1 MRHAQQVEML
11 TTSTL
16 AAARQAVD
24 ASVACFKQAGAYQAL
39 HPHLFR
45 QSFRHISDDATT
57 VDLCNLLHCQLQ
69 AGGRPFSPNVD
80 SHEPP
85 EDLDKLMAC
94 FDDTPAHDQHKE
106 PFFQDGGDDD
116 GY

>member
-1 MRHAQQVEML
+1 ML
-11 TTSTL
+11 ATSTL
-16 AAARQAVD
+16 TAARQAVD
-24 ASVACFKQAGAYQAL
+24 VSAACFEQAGAYQAL

-45 QSFRHISDDATT
+45 QSFRHISDDAVT
-57 VDLCNLLHCQLQ
+57 VDLHNLLHCQLR
-69 AGGRPFSPNVD
+69 AGGQPFSPDVD

-85 EDLDKLMAC
+85 EDLDKLMAR
-94 FDDTPAHDQHKE
+94 FNDAPARDQHEE